1 MASCARAMGR
11 PGRGAD
17 LARSAADAEN
27 ERSAE
32 EVLVKCI
39 ACRHGGICRV
49 EGEKS
54 CQRLGES
61 KGVVPDDDD
70 MELLI

>member
-1 MASCARAMGR
+1 MGR

-49 EGEKS
+49 EGES